1 MDLITFF
8 ENLPKKNTDIVFFDI
23 DDTLLKPRINTPIK
37 NVVDFYKYLV
47 FNKYN
52 IAIIT
57 ARELNEFNLNYTISD
72 LKSIGI
78 ENDYKYLI
86 LRPEYMNDI
95 KEYKKQARKQIIDY
109 GYTPLMSIGD
119 MYWDIGEYGG
129 IGIIVLPE
137 N

>member
-1 MDLITFF
+1 
-8 ENLPKKNTDIVFFDI
+8 
-23 DDTLLKPRINTPIK
+23 
-37 NVVDFYKYLV
+37 
-47 FNKYN
+47 
-52 IAIIT
+52 
-57 ARELNEFNLNYTISD
+57 
-72 LKSIGI
+72 
-78 ENDYKYLI
+78 